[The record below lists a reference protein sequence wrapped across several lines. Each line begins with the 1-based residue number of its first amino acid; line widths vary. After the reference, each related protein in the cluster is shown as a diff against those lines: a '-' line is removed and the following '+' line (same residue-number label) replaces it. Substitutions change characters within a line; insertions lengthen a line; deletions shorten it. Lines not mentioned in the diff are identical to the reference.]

1 MTTAHRPTFHAAIGG
16 KEQGGGRYIAGVSRV
31 HVHDLAG
38 QMTLKTR
45 VPGQGTAEEMSGKDL
60 RAELEEREAEHLK
73 AIGKAPADVFAETT
87 SVDDLSPIEAMRLK
101 MEEMARRLAA
111 LEARAS

>member
-38 QMTLKTR
+38 QMTVKQR
-45 VPGQGTAEEMSGKDL
+45 QPGQGTEAEISKKDML
-60 RAELEEREAEHLK
+60 AALKEREHEHLK
-73 AIGKAPADVFAETT
+73 KIGIANQTTMYKKETQAIGRLFEKARTQPH
-87 SVDDLSPIEAMRLK
+87 PNPNPNPQP
-101 MEEMARRLAA
+101 
-111 LEARAS
+111 